1 MTSQPVVLLLAAG
14 KSERWRAA
22 GGAGHKLDA
31 MLGDSTVF
39 AHALTLAI
47 ASRCE
52 VRVAI
57 SKSTPPAAA
66 AMCRMLGI
74 NTLLCTGGMGDVI
87 AQAVRQTFSESGWL
101 IAPADMPCIRKTTYA
116 ALVRA
121 LTQPGG
127 NVAIAA
133 PYVGE
138 QRGHPVGFAASLRS
152 ELIALTGDTGARS
165 VLAGHAVTRI
175 DVDDPGILLDIDSPG
190 DLHAAQNQLA

>member
-1 MTSQPVVLLLAAG
+1 MTIQPIVLLLAAG

-31 MLGDSTVF
+31 LLSDSTVF
-39 AHALTLAI
+39 AHALTRAI
-47 ASRCE
+47 ASGCE

-57 SKSTPPAAA
+57 SKSTPPTVT
-66 AMCRMLGI
+66 AMCRMLRI
-74 NTLLCTGGMGDVI
+74 TTLPCTGGMSDVI

-133 PYVGE
+133 PYFTQ
-138 QRGHPVGFAASLRS
+138 QRGHPVGFAASLRG

-165 VLAGHAVTRI
+165 VLASHAVTRV

-190 DLHAAQNQLA
+190 DLYAAQNQLT